1 MQKSK
6 CVDVLGATVL
16 TGVYGTAKKNL
27 VGLDWNLREYQYQLM
42 ISNVQ
47 INIKISYSGN

>member
-6 CVDVLGATVL
+6 CVDVLGAMVL
-16 TGVYGTAKKNL
+16 TGVYGEARKNL
-27 VGLDWNLREYQYQLM
+27 VGLDCYLREYQYQLM

-47 INIKISYSGN
+47 INIKIS